1 MSSIPNSPE
10 DLNVEADEIEVVDL
24 ESELEQSYI
33 EYAMSVIVRRA
44 LPDARDGLKPVQ
56 RRILYAMDE
65 EGVGSSSGHRK
76 SSSVVGET
84 MGNFHPHGDA
94 SIYDSLV
101 RMSQEFSLRVPLVDG
116 QGNFGS
122 IDGDPPAAMRYTEA
136 RMSQYGE
143 MLLNDLHKDTVDFS
157 ENYDGRLEEPDV
169 LPSAFPNLLING
181 SEGIAVGVSTKI
193 PPHNPGEVIDAVT
206 HYIDNPDADV
216 DELMEFVKGPDFP
229 TGGKIIGTNA
239 IESAYKTG
247 RGKLTVRGDYH
258 IEESDTGNEKIII
271 TEIPFEDRNRK
282 SDLVDD
288 IATLV
293 SDGKLE
299 GIRDLRDE
307 SDEGIR
313 IVIETKQ
320 SAIPEIVA
328 NRLVSE
334 VLERTFGVIMLALVN
349 GEPRVLSLK
358 EVLDEY
364 IKHRREVIRRRTQH
378 ELDEAEDR
386 AHILEGRLKALEN
399 ADSIVDMIQDAED
412 RDEAKSELQSQYDFS
427 EEQAAHIVRMQLGSL
442 TSMESNEI
450 EEEYETVTNNIERYN
465 EILNSKS
472 ELDDVVKDE
481 LQDVRD
487 KFSAERLERKTQIV
501 EDEAASTMSKKDF
514 IAKENQIVVFTNN
527 NYVKRMDFDEITEY
541 SRGSKGLQGI
551 NLRNEDQ
558 LRQVHVCSTHD
569 ELYVITRSG
578 QIHSISVFDLP
589 EQSRN
594 SRGTPLVNVID
605 IEKEDDIAAIY
616 TTEELPEQGCL
627 TFVTKN
633 GKVKQTSVEEYD
645 NIYSSGIR
653 GISLG
658 DDDEVVD
665 VFYCASTSDT
675 IMLTTKDGQT
685 IRFEADDVRVT
696 GRNTQGVNGIKL
708 GENDE
713 VVSGCVVDE
722 DDLVLTVTEHGY
734 GKFTNEDK
742 YSIQSRYGKGVKAM
756 NMCERNGKIVES
768 LAVSPE
774 EKEEYNLLVSLDD
787 GRVVRTPLDQIS
799 TVGRLTKGV
808 KLVDADGDIVTG
820 ASTGTEEVEDDE

>member
-10 DLNVEADEIEVVDL
+10 DLDVEANEIEVVDL

-44 LPDARDGLKPVQ
+44 LPDVRDGLKPVQ
-56 RRILYAMDE
+56 RRILYAMYDE
-65 EGVGSSSGHRK
+65 GISSNSGHRK

-101 RMSQEFSLRVPLVDG
+101 RMSQDFSLRVPLVDG

-122 IDGDPPAAMRYTEA
+122 IDGDPAAAMRYTES
-136 RMSQYGE
+136 RMSKQGE
-143 MLLNDLHKDTVDFS
+143 MLLDDIRKDTVNFS

-193 PPHNPGEVIDAVT
+193 PPHNPREVINAVT
-206 HYIDNPDADV
+206 HYIDNPEASI
-216 DELMEFVKGPDFP
+216 DELMEYVKGPDFP
-229 TGGKIIGTNA
+229 TGGKIIGSDA
-239 IESAYKTG
+239 IEKAYKTG

-293 SDGKLE
+293 SDGDLE
-299 GIRDLRDE
+299 GVRDLRDE

-313 IVIETKQ
+313 IVVECKQ

-328 NRLVSE
+328 NKLVSE
-334 VLERTFGVIMLALVN
+334 VLERTFGVIMLALVD

-364 IKHRREVIRRRTQH
+364 IDHRREVIRRRTQH
-378 ELDEAEDR
+378 DLEEAEDR

-399 ADSIVDMIQDAED
+399 ADDIVNMIQDAED
-412 RDEAKSELQSQYDFS
+412 RTEAKTELQSQYDFS

-450 EEEYETVTNNIERYN
+450 EDEYDTVTDDIERYK
-465 EILNSKS
+465 EILNSQS
-472 ELDDVVKDE
+472 ELDDVVKNE
-481 LQDVRD
+481 LQDVKD
-487 KFSAERLERKTQIV
+487 DFSAETLERKTQII
-501 EDEAASTMSKKDF
+501 EDESVGAMSRKDF
-514 IAKENQIVVFTNN
+514 IAEENQIVVFTEN

-551 NLRNEDQ
+551 NLRDDDE
-558 LRQVHVCSTHD
+558 LKQVHVCSTHD
-569 ELYVITRSG
+569 DLYVITRSG
-578 QIHSISVFDLP
+578 QIHSSSVFDLP
-589 EQSRN
+589 EQGRN
-594 SRGTPLVNVID
+594 SRGTPLVNILD

-616 TTEELPEQGCL
+616 TTEDIPDEGCL
-627 TFVTKN
+627 TFATKN
-633 GKVKQTSVEEYD
+633 GKVKQTDVAEYD

-653 GISLG
+653 AITLG
-658 DDDEVVD
+658 EEDEVVD
-665 VFYCASTSDT
+665 VFYCSSSSDT
-675 IMLTTKDGQT
+675 IMLTTKNGKT
-685 IRFEADDVRVT
+685 IRFGADDVSVT
-696 GRNTQGVNGIKL
+696 GRTTQGSNGIQL
-708 GENDE
+708 EGDDE

-722 DDLVLTVTEHGY
+722 NDLVLTVTENGY
-734 GKFTNEDK
+734 GKLTDEEE
-742 YSIQSRYGKGVKAM
+742 YRVQSRYGKGVKAM

-787 GRVVRTPLDQIS
+787 GRVVRTPLEEIS

-808 KLVDADGDIVTG
+808 KLVDADGAIVTG
-820 ASTGTEEVEDDE
+820 ASTGNEEIEN

>member
-1 MSSIPNSPE
+1 MSSLPNSP
-10 DLNVEADEIEVVDL
+10 DDADVEANEIERVDL

-44 LPDARDGLKPVQ
+44 LPDVRDGLKPVQ
-56 RRILYAMDE
+56 RRILYAMDQ
-65 EGVGSSSGHRK
+65 EGVGSNSGHRK
-76 SSSVVGET
+76 SSSVIGET
-84 MGNFHPHGDA
+84 MGNFHPHGDS
-94 SIYDSLV
+94 SIYDALV
-101 RMSQEFSLRVPLVDG
+101 RMAQDFSLRTPLVDG

-122 IDGDPPAAMRYTEA
+122 IDGDPAAAMRYTES
-136 RMSQYGE
+136 RMSPYGE
-143 MLLNDLHKDTVDFS
+143 MLLEDLGKNTVDFS

-206 HYIDNPDADV
+206 HYIDNPDASTE
-216 DELMEFVKGPDFP
+216 ELMQFIKGPDFP
-229 TGGKIIGTNA
+229 TGGKIIGDDA
-239 IESAYKTG
+239 IKQAYNTG

-293 SDGKLE
+293 SDGELE
-299 GIRDLRDE
+299 GVRDLRDE

-313 IVIETKQ
+313 IVVETKQ

-364 IKHRREVIRRRTQH
+364 IKHRREVIRRRT
-378 ELDEAEDR
+378 EYDLGEAEDR

-399 ADSIVDMIQDAED
+399 ADDIVNLIQDAED
-412 RDEAKSELQSQYDFS
+412 RSEAKGDLQEEYEFS

-450 EEEYETVTNNIERYN
+450 EEEYDTVTNNIERYK
-465 EILNSKS
+465 EILSSKS
-472 ELDDVVKDE
+472 ELDAVVKDE

-487 KFSAERLERKTQIV
+487 EFSAEMLERKTQII
-501 EDEAASTMSKKDF
+501 EDEAAGAMSRKDF
-514 IAKENQIVVFTNN
+514 IAKENQIVVFTEN

-551 NLRNEDQ
+551 NLRDEDS
-558 LRQVHVCSTHD
+558 LKQVHVCSTHD
-569 ELYVITRSG
+569 DLYVITRSG
-578 QIHSISVFDLP
+578 QIHSSSVFDLP

-594 SRGTPLVNVID
+594 SRGTPLVNLLDID
-605 IEKEDDIAAIY
+605 KEDDIAAIY
-616 TTEELPEQGCL
+616 TTEEIPEEGCL

-633 GKVKQTSVEEYD
+633 GKVKQTDVEEYD

-653 GISLG
+653 AITLG
-658 DDDEVVD
+658 EDDEVVD
-665 VFYCASTSDT
+665 VFYCAATSDT
-675 IMLTTKDGQT
+675 IMLTTKKGQA
-685 IRFEADDVRVT
+685 IRFEAADVRVT
-696 GRNTQGVNGIKL
+696 GRTTQGVNGIKL
-708 GENDE
+708 GEEDE
-713 VVSGCVVDE
+713 VVSGCVVDH
-722 DDLVLTVTEHGY
+722 DDLVLTVTENGY
-734 GKFTNEDK
+734 GKFTDEDK

-768 LAVSPE
+768 LAVSPD
-774 EKEEYNLLVSLDD
+774 EKEEYNLFVSLDD
-787 GRVVRTPLDQIS
+787 GRVVRTPLEEIS

-808 KLVDADGDIVTG
+808 KLVDSDAATVTG
-820 ASTGTEEVEDDE
+820 ASTGQEEIED